1 MASSEDNAL
10 LPAKR
15 RNLEL
20 KNVRSNS
27 FQPGSKKELF
37 YSILPQL
44 KAPWLK
50 TLTMHALDFISKYCA
65 WTVLSGLNEAGGTFF
80 KTAEPVNK
88 YNLKCEIS
96 LLVYMPFHEKNFKK
110 RNWLA
115 NLHKEKKR
123 NGTNKQRSLFIQNV
137 PPFFLEVTPSQM

>member
-37 YSILPQL
+37 YSILPL
-44 KAPWLK
+44 KALWLK
-50 TLTMHALDFISKYCA
+50 TLAMHALDFISKYCA
-65 WTVLSGLNEAGGTFF
+65 WTVLSGLKEAGGTFF
-80 KTAEPVNK
+80 QD
-88 YNLKCEIS
+88 C
-96 LLVYMPFHEKNFKK
+96 
-110 RNWLA
+110 
-115 NLHKEKKR
+115 
-123 NGTNKQRSLFIQNV
+123 
-137 PPFFLEVTPSQM
+137 